1 MATTSPLITIVGPT
15 ASGKS
20 SIAMLL
26 AERFNGEIIAADSL
40 TVYKDMDIGTAKPTK
55 TDQALVRHHLLDI
68 VNPCQNY
75 NVAQFKADALKAI
88 TEINNRNKLPILV
101 GGSGLYID
109 SVLFDYNFGS
119 VDKAKRA
126 ELELL
131 DIQQLQQRAQELG
144 INQQD
149 IDFKNRRHLQRAV
162 EAGGVIKQQHKL
174 RANTLVIGI
183 KRDKDELKTRINQ
196 RIGQMV
202 SDGFI
207 DEVAAL
213 KQKYGRTLAEL
224 PGIGYRIFLQYLNG
238 ELSLDQATAQF
249 ARGDLLLAKR
259 QLTWLRR
266 NKSIQWINNPSEA
279 VALTTTF
286 LNTISY

>member
-1 MATTSPLITIVGPT
+1 MATPSPLIAIVGPT

-40 TVYKDMDIGTAKPTK
+40 TVYRGMDIGTAKPTK

-68 VNPCQNY
+68 VNPGQNY
-75 NVAQFKADALKAI
+75 NVAQFKADSLKAI

-109 SVLFDYNFGS
+109 SLLFDYNFGL

-131 DIQQLQQRAQELG
+131 DIQQLQQRALELG
-144 INQQD
+144 IDQQD

-174 RANTLVIGI
+174 RPNTLVIGI

-196 RIGQMV
+196 RIDQMV
-202 SDGFI
+202 SNGFI

-213 KQKYGRTLAEL
+213 KQKYERTQVDL
-224 PGIGYRIFLQYLNG
+224 PGIGYKTFLQYLSG
-238 ELSLDQATAQF
+238 ELPLDQAKAQF

-259 QLTWLRR
+259 QMTWLRR
-266 NKSIQWINNPSEA
+266 NKSIQWTNNPSEA